1 MGIVFHIFS
10 KSGNVP
16 VDKDKL
22 KRRASGLDMS
32 SLRRCNRW
40 LGMLLG
46 PHTFPKS
53 KKEIIVLI
61 SASSQRWSAI
71 EFGFDCGR

>member
-1 MGIVFHIFS
+1 MGIVFDILS

-22 KRRASGLDMS
+22 KRRASGLAMS
-32 SLRRCNRW
+32 SLRRCNKW
-40 LGMLLG
+40 LGMLLD
-46 PHTFPKS
+46 PHAFPTLKD
-53 KKEIIVLI
+53 KIIVLI

-71 EFGFDCGR
+71 ELGFG